1 MDKDLEIIFRDL
13 EEEGLMKVLWSRKIP
28 KVRLCKNIKL
38 EVDKVSIGEDDRTFI
53 VKHSMARK
61 GIVSVA
67 SSKIYREAG
76 IYTPQVYLL
85 RAEDKRVANTI
96 QEDVT
101 NINGLE
107 TILPQDDLEFMKIGQ
122 KLSSK
127 FKWQLFYDRGLE
139 SQFLKFMT
147 PACLEQLKNI
157 FLADEVRTDIDRHH
171 LNYFLYKRK
180 GKNRYEGIIV
190 FDLDMM
196 RIYMYCGDLYT
207 GNSREDFKN
216 FLVFP
221 YESATPQ
228 MWDDNVCYKQRVVDI
243 CELIQDG
250 VLSDGNIETLK
261 KILQTDF
268 PNELM
273 QACKQQRLSRRDRN
287 KVVSPVEYL
296 WEYNRN
302 TIGKELGL

>member
-13 EEEGLMKVLWSRKIP
+13 EEEGLMKVLWSRKLP
-28 KVRLCKNIKL
+28 KVRLVKNIKL

-61 GIVSVA
+61 GLASVA
-67 SSKIYREAG
+67 SSKMYKDAG
-76 IYTPQVYLL
+76 IYTPEVYLL
-85 RAEDKRVANTI
+85 RSENKSLVNTI
-96 QEDVT
+96 QEDIT

-107 TILPQDDLEFMKIGQ
+107 TNLPNDDLEYMKIGQ
-122 KLSSK
+122 KVYGK

-157 FLADEVRTDIDRHH
+157 FLADEVRTDVDRHH

-180 GKNRYEGIIV
+180 GKNKYEGVIV
-190 FDLDMM
+190 FDLEMM
-196 RIYMYCGDLYT
+196 KIYKYCG
-207 GNSREDFKN
+207 EKKQDFEN
-216 FLVFP
+216 FLL
-221 YESATPQ
+221 YHYGSATPQ
-228 MWDDNVCYKQRVVDI
+228 MRDDNVCYKQRVVDI

-261 KILQTDF
+261 KILQADF

-273 QACKQQRLSRRDRN
+273 QACKQQRLSRRVRN
-287 KVVSPVEYL
+287 KVVNPVEYL

>member
-13 EEEGLMKVLWSRKIP
+13 EEEGLMKVLWSRKAP
-28 KVRLCKNIKL
+28 KVRLVKNIKL

-53 VKHSMARK
+53 VKHSSLKKSLA
-61 GIVSVA
+61 SVA

-85 RAEDKRVANTI
+85 GAEDKEVANTI

-101 NINGLE
+101 NINGFE
-107 TILPQDDLEFMKIGQ
+107 TILPKDDLEFMKIGQ
-122 KLSSK
+122 ELSSK
-127 FKWQLFYDRGLE
+127 FKWQLLYNRVIE
-139 SQFLKFMT
+139 NYFLQFMT
-147 PACLEQLKNI
+147 PECLEQLINI
-157 FLADEVRTDIDRHH
+157 FLADEVRTDFDRHH
-171 LNYFLYKRK
+171 LNYFFYKRK
-180 GKNRYEGIIV
+180 GENRYEGVIV

-196 RIYMYCGDLYT
+196 KIYMYCGDLYT

-261 KILQTDF
+261 KILQADF

-273 QACKQQRLSRRDRN
+273 QACKQQRLSRRVRN
-287 KVVSPVEYL
+287 KVVNPVEYL